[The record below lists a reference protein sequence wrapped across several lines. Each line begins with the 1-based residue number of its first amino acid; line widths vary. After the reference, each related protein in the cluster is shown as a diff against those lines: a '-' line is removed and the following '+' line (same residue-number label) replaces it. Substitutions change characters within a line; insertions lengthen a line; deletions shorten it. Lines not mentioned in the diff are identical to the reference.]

1 MKIYQSL
8 RFKITLVFIALMIA
22 GNSAALLLA
31 NRSVTERYARY
42 VNQADWQRAT
52 MAAEFIGRS
61 WDRWQEDTSS
71 LSGNSRNVNPMGRG
85 MMGRSMMGDRAE
97 PVPYAVTD
105 REGNVLFFTGP
116 GDLAGSRLDHFEEGV
131 PVFVDGK
138 EKGFVLAGSMI
149 DQKMSRFDST
159 MLQGINRVLIL
170 TNIISTLTILAL
182 GILLLGRMLAP
193 LKKIDMA
200 AAELARGNYA
210 ARTGVSG
217 TNEIGSLG
225 IRFDEM
231 ARSLEASEEWKRRI
245 IADTAHELR
254 TPVSLVL
261 SRLEMMKDGIY
272 PADDSQLS
280 TLYREVEN
288 FSRLIR
294 EMQKLAGMEG
304 GTVALEKSEGAVGAF
319 CLSQINSFL
328 PESRKKSQILLWNGR
343 EIGGIG
349 DSVPEQTSLPL
360 LSADW
365 NRLEQ
370 VMKNL
375 LSNAL
380 RHTPEMGRI
389 EVTTDCAQGEWII
402 AVSDS
407 GPGIPEQERS
417 RIFDPLLPAGQVP
430 EPGAG
435 RSRPGPGHLQ
445 GHSGSPRRTDLRR
458 RGTAGRRGIPD
469 SPSPVNGIFTKSIR
483 Q

>member
-22 GNSAALLLA
+22 GNSAAFFLA
-31 NRSVTERYARY
+31 NRNVTERYARY

-61 WDRWQEDTSS
+61 WDKWREDTSS
-71 LSGNSRNVNPMGRG
+71 LSGSRRNMNPMGRG
-85 MMGRSMMGDRAE
+85 MMGRPMMGDRAE
-97 PVPYAVTD
+97 TVPYAVTD
-105 REGNVLFFTGP
+105 REGTVLFFTGP
-116 GDLAGSRLDHFEEGV
+116 GNLTGSRLDHYEEGA
-131 PVFVDGK
+131 PVFADGK

-149 DQKMSRFDST
+149 DRQMSRFDST

-193 LKKIDMA
+193 LKKIDRA

-210 ARTGVSG
+210 ARTGISG

-231 ARSLEASEEWKRRI
+231 ARSLEASEKWKRRI

-272 PADDSQLS
+272 PADDSQLN
-280 TLYREVEN
+280 TLYGEVEN

-304 GTVALEKSEGAVGAF
+304 GTVSLEKTEGAVGPF
-319 CLSQINSFL
+319 CLSQVKSFL
-328 PESRKKSQILLWNGR
+328 PEGRKKKQTLLWNGKVTD
-343 EIGGIG
+343 EGAE
-349 DSVPEQTSLPL
+349 PALTSAPL
-360 LSADW
+360 LRADW

-380 RHTPEMGRI
+380 RHTPDEGRV
-389 EVTTDCAQGEWII
+389 EVTTDYAQGQWVI

-407 GPGIPEQERS
+407 GPGIPEEERS
-417 RIFDPLLPAGQVP
+417 RIFDRFYRLDK
-430 EPGAG
+430 
-435 RSRPGPGHLQ
+435 SRNREQGGHGLGLAISKAIVEAHG
-445 GHSGSPRRTDLRR
+445 GHI
-458 RGTAGRRGIPD
+458 TAGKGALGGAEFRMTLP
-469 SPSPVNGIFTKSIR
+469 